1 MLTSPTYAPR
11 LRRGLAAQPDR
22 NGFVLFDQRRAGE
35 PVHLSAAA
43 LELVKLFDGTV
54 TLGELA
60 NATGLAVADIGALVS
75 GLDQA
80 LLLDGPS
87 WQAKITAP
95 VREPSCIGV
104 YPEDAD
110 GTRRLIRSLFVG
122 KGGAGWPTV
131 GSRVPEASAS
141 GSDALASGSRLRAV
155 LVPHMDYTRGNVTY
169 GHGFRPLFEQTAAK
183 LFVVVGTSHHSLA
196 PFTLSRQNFSTSL
209 GVVETDQPFIDRV
222 VQHYGDGLFDDPA
235 AHVPEHSIELELP
248 FLQLMAELRGEPIR
262 IVPLLVGPMS
272 DDISRMAEAMAKAEA
287 DAGEPVCYVISGD
300 LAHIGPKFDDPE
312 PVHAEQLKA
321 SREQDEKLLKRLE
334 AADAGGYSEVI
345 EEEEDARRI
354 CGHSP
359 TVLTLLAAK
368 PTRGRVTH
376 YQQYA
381 HPNGSESVS
390 FAAAA
395 FYG

>member
-1 MLTSPTYAPR
+1 MLTSPDYTPR

-22 NGFVLFDQRRAGE
+22 NGFVLFDQRRAGD
-35 PVHLSAAA
+35 PVHLSATA
-43 LELVKLFDGTV
+43 LELVKLFDGSV

-75 GLDQA
+75 GLDEA

-87 WQAKITAP
+87 WQAKISAP

-104 YPEDAD
+104 YPDDAE
-110 GTRRLIRSLFVG
+110 GTRRLVRSLFVG
-122 KGGAGWPTV
+122 KGGAGFPNLTP
-131 GSRVPEASAS
+131 RPPLRS
-141 GSDALASGSRLRAV
+141 GEGERLRAV
-155 LVPHMDYTRGNVTY
+155 LVPHMDYARGNVTY
-169 GHGFRPLFEQTAAK
+169 GHGFRPLFEGTAAK
-183 LFVVVGTSHHSLA
+183 LFVVVGTSHYSPA

-209 GVVETDQPFIDRV
+209 GVVETDRPFIDRV
-222 VQHYGDGLFDDPA
+222 VAHFGDGLFDDPA
-235 AHVPEHSIELELP
+235 AHAPEHSIELELP
-248 FLQLMAELRGEPIR
+248 FLQLLAEARGEPIR
-262 IVPLLVGPMS
+262 IVPLLVGPVN
-272 DDISRMAEAMAKAEA
+272 DDIPRMAEALAKAEA
-287 DAGEPVCYVISGD
+287 AAGEPVCYVISGD

-312 PVHAEQLKA
+312 PVNETQLKA
-321 SREQDEKLLKRLE
+321 SREQDEKLLKCLE
-334 AADAGGYSEVI
+334 NADAAGYSKVI
-345 EEEEDARRI
+345 EDEDDARRI

-368 PTRGRVTH
+368 PARGRVTH

-381 HPNGSESVS
+381 HPQGSESVS

>member
-22 NGFVLFDQRRAGE
+22 SGFVLFDQRRAGD

-60 NATGLAVADIGALVS
+60 NATGLAVADLAALVK
-75 GLDQA
+75 GLDEA

-87 WQAKITAP
+87 WQAKVHAP
-95 VREPSCIGV
+95 VREPVCVGV

-110 GTRRLIRSLFVG
+110 GVRRVVRSLFVG
-122 KGGAGWPTV
+122 KGGAGGDALAV
-131 GSRVPEASAS
+131 GSRLTGE
-141 GSDALASGSRLRAV
+141 RLRAV
-155 LVPHMDYTRGNVTY
+155 LAPHMDYTRGNVTY
-169 GHGFRPLFEQTAAK
+169 GHAFRPLFEETAAK
-183 LFVVVGTSHHSLA
+183 LFVVVGTSHYSPA
-196 PFTLSRQNFSTSL
+196 PLTLSRQNFRTPL
-209 GVVETDQPFIDRV
+209 GMVQTDQAFIDRV
-222 VQHYGDGLFDDPA
+222 VKHFGDGLFDDPA
-235 AHVPEHSIELELP
+235 AHFPEHSIELELP
-248 FLQLMAELRGEPIR
+248 FLQLLAEMRGKPIR
-262 IVPLLVGPMS
+262 IVPLLVGPVS
-272 DDISRMAEAMAKAEA
+272 DDLPRMAEALAKAEA
-287 DAGEPVCYVISGD
+287 EAGEPVCYVISGD

-312 PVHAEQLKA
+312 PVDAEQLKA
-321 SREQDEKLLKRLE
+321 SREQDEKLLKCLE
-334 AADAGGYSEVI
+334 RADAAGYSQVI
-345 EEEEDARRI
+345 EAEDDARRI

-359 TVLTLLAAK
+359 TVLTLLATTPA
-368 PTRGRVTH
+368 RGRVTH

-381 HPNGSESVS
+381 HPRGHESVS

>member
-1 MLTSPTYAPR
+1 MLTSPTYAPK
-11 LRRGLAAQPDR
+11 LRRGLAAQPDGR
-22 NGFVLFDQRRAGE
+22 GFVLFDQRRAGQ

-43 LELVKLFDGTV
+43 FELVKLFDGSV

-60 NATGLAVADIGALVS
+60 SGTGLPVADIAALVT
-75 GLDQA
+75 GLDEA
-80 LLLDGPS
+80 LLLDGPA
-87 WQAKITAP
+87 WQAKIAAP

-104 YPEDAD
+104 YPEDAE
-110 GTRRLIRSLFVG
+110 GTRRLVRSLFVG
-122 KGGAGWPTV
+122 KGGAGFPNLTPRPPLPR
-131 GSRVPEASAS
+131 GE
-141 GSDALASGSRLRAV
+141 GEKLRAA

-183 LFVVVGTSHHSLA
+183 LFVVVGTSHYSPA

-209 GVVETDQPFIDRV
+209 GVVETDQAFIDRV
-222 VQHYGDGLFDDPA
+222 VQRYGDGLFDDPA

-248 FLQLMAELRGEPIR
+248 FLQLLAEARGEPIR

-272 DDISRMAEAMAKAEA
+272 ADIPRMAEALTQAEA
-287 DAGEPVCYVISGD
+287 AAGEPVCYVISGD

-312 PVHAEQLKA
+312 PVNDAQLKA
-321 SREQDEKLLKRLE
+321 SREQDEKLLACLE
-334 AADAGGYSEVI
+334 AADAGGYSKVI
-345 EEEEDARRI
+345 ADEEDARRI

-368 PTRGRVTH
+368 PTRGRVLH

-381 HPNGSESVS
+381 HPQGHESVS

-395 FYG
+395 FYQ

>member
-11 LRRGLAAQPDR
+11 MRRYLAAQPDR
-22 NGFVLFDQRRAGE
+22 NGFVLFDQRRIGQ
-35 PVHLSAAA
+35 PVHLSPAA

-60 NATGLAVADIGALVS
+60 SATGLAVADIAALVA
-75 GLDQA
+75 GLNEA
-80 LLLDGPS
+80 LLLDGPA
-87 WQAKITAP
+87 WRAKITAP
-95 VREPSCIGV
+95 EREPVCVGV
-104 YPEDAD
+104 YPDDAD
-110 GTRRLIRSLFVG
+110 ATRRVVRSLFVG
-122 KGGAGWPTV
+122 KGGADFPDLTPRPPLHDGE
-131 GSRVPEASAS
+131 GEK
-141 GSDALASGSRLRAV
+141 LRAV
-155 LVPHMDYTRGNVTY
+155 LAPHMDYTRGGVSY
-169 GHGFRPLFEQTAAK
+169 GHAFRPLFEETAAK
-183 LFVVVGTSHHSLA
+183 LFVVVGTSHHSPA
-196 PFTLSRQNFSTSL
+196 PFTLSRQNFRTPL
-209 GVVETDQPFIDRV
+209 GVVQTDQPFIDRV
-222 VQHYGDGLFDDPA
+222 VRHFGDGLFDDPA

-248 FLQLMAELRGEPIR
+248 FLQILAELRGEPIR
-262 IVPLLVGPMS
+262 IVPLLVGPVS
-272 DDISRMAEAMAKAEA
+272 DDLPRMAEALAKAEA

-321 SREQDEKLLKRLE
+321 SREQDERLLKCLE
-334 AADAGGYSEVI
+334 SADAAGYTKVI
-345 EEEEDARRI
+345 EAEDDARRI

-381 HPNGSESVS
+381 HPQGQESVS

-395 FYG
+395 FYA